1 LKILMSQHQQAP
13 AVMQQQHQVAAQL
26 QMHRRHQRLFW
37 VVKVAAHLDLALAA
51 AAQQQQVLAA
61 AAAAADAWPNR
72 HPARIRR
79 PGSLWCC
86 AVGMHSVIRAS
97 ASG

>member
-1 LKILMSQHQQAP
+1 MSQHQQAL
-13 AVMQQQHQVAAQL
+13 AIQQQQHQVAAQM
-26 QMHRRHQRLFW
+26 QMHQPPLLRYW
-37 VVKVAAHLDLALAA
+37 VAKAAAHLALALAA

-61 AAAAADAWPNR
+61 AAAADVWPNR

-79 PGSLWCC
+79 PGSPWCC
-86 AVGMHSVIRAS
+86 AVGMHFATRVS